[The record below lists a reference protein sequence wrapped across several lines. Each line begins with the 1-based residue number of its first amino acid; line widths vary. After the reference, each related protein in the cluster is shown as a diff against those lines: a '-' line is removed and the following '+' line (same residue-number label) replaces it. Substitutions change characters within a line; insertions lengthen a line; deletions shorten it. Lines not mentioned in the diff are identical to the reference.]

1 MEEKGKRRAKEGI
14 REGVTKVKHILKK
27 VDWLAV
33 AQILLVSLLVF
44 SPLLLAHGQTRQLP
58 GLECQ
63 PGQNCNNIRG
73 VNDLIKTVINWL
85 LGVAFAIAVLFLII
99 GGFQYITSAG
109 NEEAAEKGK
118 GTAVNALIGI
128 VIIVLSYVIV
138 NVVANLVGNAGTGA
152 PV

>member
-1 MEEKGKRRAKEGI
+1 M
-14 REGVTKVKHILKK
+14 KHILKK
-27 VDWLAV
+27 IDWLTV

-44 SPLLLAHGQTRQLP
+44 APLLVASGQINVGISCDPTK
-58 GLECQ
+58 
-63 PGQNCNNIRG
+63 QNCQNITS
-73 VNDLIKTVINWL
+73 VNQLIKTIINWL
-85 LGVAFAIAVLFLII
+85 LAIAFAVAVLFLII

-138 NVVANLVGNAGTGA
+138 NVVANLVSNAGTGA
-152 PV
+152 GV

>member
-1 MEEKGKRRAKEGI
+1 M
-14 REGVTKVKHILKK
+14 KHILKK
-27 VDWLAV
+27 IDWLTI

-44 SPLLLAHGQTRQLP
+44 APLLVSNAQLNQ
-58 GLECQ
+58 GLPCD
-63 PGQNCNNIRG
+63 PASGLNCNAGSNI
-73 VNDLIKTVINWL
+73 NQLIRTIINWL
-85 LGVAFAIAVLFLII
+85 LAIAFGIAVLFLII

-138 NVVANLVGNAGTGA
+138 NVVANLVSNAGTGA
-152 PV
+152 GP